1 MQRFVGK
8 GSTNDATVIARLK
21 EYDLSGL
28 ELPYRELVSW
38 LSKNYQDIYF
48 VNPRRVEEIVRDVLR
63 EAINVELAMTTQSR
77 DGGIDLIGFEGD
89 KKLIV
94 QVKRYAKTRKIGVRF
109 VRELAG
115 ILLKKNARRG
125 LIVTTS
131 DFTAASKKEASILA
145 KQDQTYPVEIELR
158 TLDEFIPWLN
168 IVAVKLQGRRESKD
182 YWDKKAIRF
191 VHIPWSI

>member
-1 MQRFVGK
+1 MQRFAGEH
-8 GSTNDATVIARLK
+8 STNEATVIARLK
-21 EYDLSGL
+21 KFDLSGL

-38 LSKNYQDIYF
+38 LSRNYQDIYF

-77 DGGIDLIGFEGD
+77 DGGIDLIGLEGD

-94 QVKRYAKTRKIGVRF
+94 EVKRYAKSRKIGVRI
-109 VRELAG
+109 VRNLAG
-115 ILLKKNARRG
+115 VLLRENSRRG

-131 DFTAASKKEASILA
+131 DFTETSKMEASILA

-182 YWDKKAIRF
+182 YWDRKAIRF